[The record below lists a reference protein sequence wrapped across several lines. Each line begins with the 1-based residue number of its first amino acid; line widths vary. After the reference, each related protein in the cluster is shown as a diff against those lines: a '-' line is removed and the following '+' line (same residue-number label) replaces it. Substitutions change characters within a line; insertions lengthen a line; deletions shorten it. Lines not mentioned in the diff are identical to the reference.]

1 MTVERPISE
10 DDLQAFLD
18 GVLEESRRDAVARY
32 LDVHPE
38 AKARLLTYREQGE
51 ALREALAPLADQPL
65 PAELGLNALIERRRR
80 SLAGRRQIAAVA
92 AFLCIGGLSGWFA
105 RDAVSPPAHGIQ
117 ALGREAIDNYRVYA
131 ADTDRPVELASDQR
145 GTLTRW
151 VSERLETPVQAP
163 DLQAAGY
170 RFLGGRL
177 VTTPNG
183 PAALFVYE
191 GPAADRLAVMMRPM
205 QIDKN
210 RPMSEQS
217 YDGLD
222 GVTWSRDG
230 LGFSV
235 VAPRASSDLRPVAED
250 VRRQL
255 SIS

>member
-1 MTVERPISE
+1 VTGERPISE
-10 DDLQAFLD
+10 EDLHAFLD
-18 GVLEESRRDAVARY
+18 GALDERRREAVRRY
-32 LDVHPE
+32 LDAHPE
-38 AKARLLTYREQGE
+38 TKARFAAYEAQAA
-51 ALREALAPLADQPL
+51 ALREAMAPLAEEPV
-65 PAELGLNALIERRRR
+65 PAELSLNALVARRRKR
-80 SLAGRRQIAAVA
+80 EIGRRQMAATAAV
-92 AFLCIGGLSGWFA
+92 LCVGVLFGWFG
-105 RDAVSPPAHGIQ
+105 RDAVSPPARGIH
-117 ALGREAIDNYRVYA
+117 ALGQEAVDNYRVYA
-131 ADTDRPVELASDQR
+131 FDSHRPVELASDQR

-151 VSERLETPVQAP
+151 VSERLDTPVQAP
-163 DLQAAGY
+163 DLQGAGY

-210 RPMSEQS
+210 RSMSEQS
-217 YDGLD
+217 YGGLD

-235 VAPRASSDLRPVAED
+235 VAPRASGDLRPVAED
-250 VRRQL
+250 VRRQV